1 MVPGS
6 SPGGTTSKIK
16 ASQRCG
22 AFLFNIL
29 ALTLR
34 SNHQKPKKM
43 KQVCCRDLGND
54 CDFTVSGEID
64 EVMDAVARHAKEFHK
79 IDVTPEVAEAVKGVM
94 KDV

>member
-1 MVPGS
+1 
-6 SPGGTTSKIK
+6 
-16 ASQRCG
+16 
-22 AFLFNIL
+22 
-29 ALTLR
+29 
-34 SNHQKPKKM
+34 M

-79 IDVTPEVAEAVKGVM
+79 IDVTREVAEAVKGVM

>member
-1 MVPGS
+1 MS
-6 SPGGTTSKIK
+6 EGGTTSKIK
-16 ASQRCG
+16 ASQPCG

-29 ALTLR
+29 ALTVR
-34 SNHQKPKKM
+34 SNHQKLKKM

-54 CDFTVSGEID
+54 CDFTVSGAID
-64 EVMDAVARHAKEFHK
+64 EVMDAVARRAKEFHK